1 MLARKTDDRPWL
13 DADPTKKIHLNLPLP
28 ETLAKQLDYLIENR
42 AIHSKSSFIRDV
54 VAAAAEEEVKKLWEV
69 REAVRQ
75 MQAKRKKAG

>member
-1 MLARKTDDRPWL
+1 MPARKNDDRPWL

-28 ETLAKQLDYLIENR
+28 ETLTKQLDYLIENR

-69 REAVRQ
+69 REALRQ
-75 MQAKRKKAG
+75 LRKKKGTG